1 MGKIVRIGRV
11 ELTENDAQK
20 LYEDK
25 KYIVTYSAIFQLFYS
40 ANAGVYGQK
49 IYQIATKG
57 TGGFTRRG
65 RFYAMDA
72 KSINELV
79 GFPLVNE

>member
-1 MGKIVRIGRV
+1 MEKIVEVGRV
-11 ELTENDAQK
+11 ELLESEALKMYNVN
-20 LYEDK
+20 

-40 ANAGVYGQK
+40 VNAGVYGQK

-57 TGGFTRRG
+57 KGGFTRRG

-72 KSINELV
+72 KTVNHLV
-79 GFPLVNE
+79 GFSLVNE